1 MVCPSSGE
9 ISLLGIAREKQND
22 DYTDTTVLVGQNGNS
37 PGTISLE
44 SCSTSGNN
52 HGPQVVMEATNTNSP
67 SYPDGSA
74 PYAMSEFYGYDHD
87 AASCTSFTYSNGV
100 MKIIMLCGW
109 SWTTNTG
116 YHNGSGSLP
125 TTGDDVYT
133 NSGCTSAIANN
144 RYRISSISY
153 MYVVSGSVDSI
164 GSCSDRRLKERIKL
178 IGYSPSGLKIY
189 SFEYKDKEEF
199 GNGVYQ
205 GVMSDEVPQDAVSEF
220 LGYEWVDY
228 DKLDVEFKK
237 IGEIIR

>member
-1 MVCPSSGE
+1 MVYPSSGE

-22 DYTDTTVLVGQNGNS
+22 DYTNTTTLVGQNGNS

-44 SCSTSGNN
+44 SASTSGNN
-52 HGPQVVMEATNTNSP
+52 HGPQVVMEATNTSSP

-74 PYAMSEFYGYDHD
+74 PYAMSEFYSYDHD
-87 AASCTSFTYSNGV
+87 AAPCSSFTYSNGV
-100 MKIIMLCGW
+100 MKIVMLCGW
-109 SWTTNTG
+109 SYTTNTG

-125 TTGDDVYT
+125 TSGDNVYT
-133 NSGCTSAIANN
+133 NSGCSSVITNN
-144 RYRISSISY
+144 RYRISSITY
-153 MYVVSGSVDSI
+153 MQVSMGAVSSI

-178 IGYSPSGLKIY
+178 IGYSPNGFKIY

-220 LGYEWVDY
+220 LGHECVDY
-228 DKLDVEFKK
+228 DKIDVEFKK
-237 IGEIIR
+237 IGEVIR